1 MKSPNYKLWTI
12 ISIGLIASVC
22 ALSIALGQ
30 DVRLISALIVPPLVA
45 GLSTTPRLTALVSAL
60 SLAAAVALGST
71 EVAELFST
79 AHSLRVAVVALAC
92 ALAIQTAVLRERDL
106 RTRRRLALINAS
118 RDQLEAASGVEEAL
132 SSLCRAVV
140 FAGFAEFAILDLQLP
155 GGERIRIVE
164 RGEASEHLQISPR
177 DKPTAATESYQQEVQ
192 RGGPLL
198 LRESPDALVE
208 GLFAG
213 EDLAHL
219 KHVHMIIK
227 QVRVGELCAVYF
239 FVCPDPKPPWGEAE
253 ITQVASLARAAAQ
266 RARSDQL
273 IDRITHAQQEL
284 RSSRDEISAI
294 VGGIASGIVAQRP
307 DGEIVYAND
316 VAARMLDW
324 ENAESL
330 IGANF
335 SDVLD
340 RIVLRDENGE
350 PVDAD
355 RAPSRRALSGEDHPT
370 ELFRYIIKSTGE
382 ELWMFVRSSAIFDDS
397 GEPALAIAVIED
409 NTARKRNELSNT
421 FLADAS
427 KLLSES
433 LDFDSAVKAVARA
446 AVPAMADW
454 CTIELAAP
462 GGRIETIAV
471 AHDDPELEKA
481 VKKFRSDFPVSE
493 SDNFGPAKTISTG
506 SADLYE
512 TMDMERAREIYD
524 DDARAEAVR
533 DLLPRTSM
541 VAPIS
546 VHGMPI
552 GSIMLARNRAGARY
566 TQFDLDTAIELGR
579 RAGIAL
585 DNARLHT
592 ERMRMLSSL
601 QKSLIPA
608 ELPELDGMK
617 LSAAFR
623 PAERDA
629 EVGGD
634 FYDAFTL
641 NDGSSALVIGDVCG
655 KGPEAAALTALAR
668 YTIRAAAMDETDPQA
683 ILARLNDALLDQVTD
698 GRFVTVSLNRISR
711 GSGGL
716 TVESVSAGHPLPLV
730 TGSGPPRPIGE
741 PGTLLGVVESPDLPM
756 VRDVLLPAESLVLYT
771 DGLSAG
777 QTTDDTLYALELL
790 GGLSLNGADDSAQLI
805 NLAAIARQSEPNR
818 DDVAILV
825 ARAD

>member
-1 MKSPNYKLWTI
+1 M
-12 ISIGLIASVC
+12 ISIGLLVACC

-30 DVRLISALIVPPLVA
+30 DVRLVSILIVPPLVA
-45 GLSTTPRLTALVSAL
+45 GLSTTPRLTALVAAL
-60 SLAAAVALGST
+60 SLAAAIALGST

-79 AHSLRVAVVALAC
+79 AHSLRVAVVAMAC

-106 RTRRRLALINAS
+106 RTRRRLVLINAS
-118 RDQLEAASGVEEAL
+118 RDQLEAASGIEEAL

-140 FAGFAEFAILDLQLP
+140 FADFAEFAILDLQLP
-155 GGERIRIVE
+155 DGEQVRIVE
-164 RGEASEHLQISPR
+164 RGEASQHLQISAR

-198 LRESPDALVE
+198 LREAPDALIE
-208 GLFAG
+208 GLFTG

-219 KHVHMIIK
+219 KHVHVIVK
-227 QVRVGELCAVYF
+227 QVTVGELRAAYF
-239 FVCPDPKPPWGEAE
+239 FICPDPKPAWGEAE
-253 ITQVASLARAAAQ
+253 VTQIASLARAAAQ

-284 RSSRDEISAI
+284 RTSRDEVSAI
-294 VGGIASGIVAQRP
+294 VEGIASGIIAQQP

-324 ENAESL
+324 DDADSM

-340 RIVLRDENGE
+340 RIVLRDEDGE
-350 PVDAD
+350 PFDAS
-355 RAPSRRALSGEDHPT
+355 RVPSRRALRGEDHPT
-370 ELFRYIIKSTGE
+370 ELFRYSIKSTGE
-382 ELWMFVRSSAIFDDS
+382 ELWMFVRSTAIFDEKGD
-397 GEPALAIAVIED
+397 PALAIAVIED

-433 LDFDSAVKAVARA
+433 LDFDSAVDAIARA

-454 CTIELAAP
+454 CTIELAEP
-462 GGRIETIAV
+462 GGKIKTIAV
-471 AHDDPELEKA
+471 AHGDPELEEA
-481 VKKFRSDFPVSE
+481 VKKFRADFPVSE
-493 SDNFGPAKTISTG
+493 SDDFGPARAISTG
-506 SADLYE
+506 NADLYE

-541 VAPIS
+541 VAPIT
-546 VHGMPI
+546 VHGQPI
-552 GSIMLARNRAGARY
+552 GSIMLAMTRSGARY

-608 ELPELDGMK
+608 ELPELDGME
-617 LSAAFR
+617 LSATFR

-634 FYDAFTL
+634 FYDAFSL
-641 NDGSSALVIGDVCG
+641 ADGSSALVIGDVCG

-683 ILARLNDALLDQVTD
+683 ILARLNGALLEQVTD
-698 GRFVTVSLNRISR
+698 GRFVTVSMTRLSR
-711 GSGGL
+711 GADGL
-716 TVESVSAGHPLPLV
+716 AMESVSAGHPLPLI
-730 TGSGPPRPIGE
+730 TGNGPPRPIGE
-741 PGTLLGVVESPDLPM
+741 PGTLLGVVPDPDLPM
-756 VRDVLLPAESLVLYT
+756 TRDVLLPSESLVLYT

-777 QTTDDTLYALELL
+777 QTTDDTMYALELL
-790 GGLSLNGADDSAQLI
+790 GGLSLNGSQDGAQLI

>member
-1 MKSPNYKLWTI
+1 MRSPNFKLWTI
-12 ISIGLIASVC
+12 ISIGLLVACCV
-22 ALSIALGQ
+22 LSIALGQ
-30 DVRLISALIVPPLVA
+30 DIRLISILVVPPLVA
-45 GLSTTPRLTALVSAL
+45 GLSTTPRLTALVAAL
-60 SLAAAVALGST
+60 SLAAAIALGST
-71 EVAELFST
+71 EVTELFST
-79 AHSLRVAVVALAC
+79 AHSLRVAVVAMAC

-106 RTRRRLALINAS
+106 RTRRRLVLINAS
-118 RDQLEAASGVEEAL
+118 RDQLESASGVEEAL
-132 SSLCRAVV
+132 SSLCRAVI
-140 FAGFAEFAILDLQLP
+140 AADFAEFAILDLQLP
-155 GGERIRIVE
+155 DGEHVRIVE
-164 RGEASEHLQISPR
+164 RGEAAEHLRINPR
-177 DKPTAATESYQQEVQ
+177 DKPTAATESYQQEVL

-198 LRESPDALVE
+198 LRESPDALID
-208 GLFAG
+208 GLFTG

-227 QVRVGELCAVYF
+227 PVTVGELRAVYF
-239 FVCPDPKPPWGEAE
+239 LVCPDPQPAWGEAE
-253 ITQVASLARAAAQ
+253 ITQIASLARAAAQ

-284 RSSRDEISAI
+284 RTSRDEVSAI
-294 VGGIASGIVAQRP
+294 VGGIASGIIAQQP

-324 ENAESL
+324 EDAESM

-335 SDVLD
+335 SDVLG
-340 RIVLRDENGE
+340 RIILRNEDGE
-350 PVDAD
+350 PSDAS
-355 RAPSRRALSGEDHPT
+355 RVPSRRALRGEDNPT

-382 ELWMFVRSSAIFDDS
+382 ELWMFVRSSAIFDAT
-397 GEPALAIAVIED
+397 GEPTLAIAVIED
-409 NTARKRNELSNT
+409 NTARKRNELSNN
-421 FLADAS
+421 FLSDAS

-433 LDFDSAVKAVARA
+433 LDFDSAVAAIARA

-454 CTIELAAP
+454 CTIELAQP
-462 GGRIETIAV
+462 GGKIETIAV
-471 AHDDPELEKA
+471 AHGDPSLEA
-481 VKKFRSDFPVSE
+481 TVRKFRADFPVSE
-493 SDNFGPAKTISTG
+493 SDDFGPAKAIHTG

-546 VHGMPI
+546 VHGRPI
-552 GSIMLARNRAGARY
+552 GSIMLAMARPGARY
-566 TQFDLDTAIELGR
+566 TQFDLETAIELGR
-579 RAGIAL
+579 RAGITL

-617 LSAAFR
+617 LSATFR

-641 NDGSSALVIGDVCG
+641 SDGSSALVIGDVCG

-683 ILARLNDALLDQVTD
+683 ILERLNGALLEQVTD
-698 GRFVTVSLNRISR
+698 GRFVTVSMTRISR
-711 GSGGL
+711 GEDGL
-716 TVESVSAGHPLPLV
+716 TMESVSAGHPLPLV

-741 PGTLLGVVESPDLPM
+741 PGTLLGVVPDPDLPM
-756 VRDVLLPAESLVLYT
+756 VRDVLLPSESLVLYT

-790 GGLSLNGADDSAQLI
+790 GSISMNGAADGAQQI

>member
-1 MKSPNYKLWTI
+1 
-12 ISIGLIASVC
+12 
-22 ALSIALGQ
+22 
-30 DVRLISALIVPPLVA
+30 
-45 GLSTTPRLTALVSAL
+45 
-60 SLAAAVALGST
+60 
-71 EVAELFST
+71 
-79 AHSLRVAVVALAC
+79 
-92 ALAIQTAVLRERDL
+92 
-106 RTRRRLALINAS
+106 
-118 RDQLEAASGVEEAL
+118 
-132 SSLCRAVV
+132 
-140 FAGFAEFAILDLQLP
+140 
-155 GGERIRIVE
+155 
-164 RGEASEHLQISPR
+164 
-177 DKPTAATESYQQEVQ
+177 
-192 RGGPLL
+192 
-198 LRESPDALVE
+198 
-208 GLFAG
+208 
-213 EDLAHL
+213 
-219 KHVHMIIK
+219 
-227 QVRVGELCAVYF
+227 
-239 FVCPDPKPPWGEAE
+239 
-253 ITQVASLARAAAQ
+253 
-266 RARSDQL
+266 
-273 IDRITHAQQEL
+273 
-284 RSSRDEISAI
+284 
-294 VGGIASGIVAQRP
+294 
-307 DGEIVYAND
+307 
-316 VAARMLDW
+316 
-324 ENAESL
+324 
-330 IGANF
+330 
-335 SDVLD
+335 
-340 RIVLRDENGE
+340 
-350 PVDAD
+350 
-355 RAPSRRALSGEDHPT
+355 
-370 ELFRYIIKSTGE
+370 
-382 ELWMFVRSSAIFDDS
+382 
-397 GEPALAIAVIED
+397 
-409 NTARKRNELSNT
+409 
-421 FLADAS
+421 
-427 KLLSES
+427 
-433 LDFDSAVKAVARA
+433 
-446 AVPAMADW
+446 
-454 CTIELAAP
+454 
-462 GGRIETIAV
+462 
-471 AHDDPELEKA
+471 
-481 VKKFRSDFPVSE
+481 
-493 SDNFGPAKTISTG
+493 
-506 SADLYE
+506 
-512 TMDMERAREIYD
+512 
-524 DDARAEAVR
+524 
-533 DLLPRTSM
+533 M

-711 GSGGL
+711 GSEGL